1 MASEDYME
9 IIRLGDQRLYERS
22 VEISDE
28 PRHELETIAAVL
40 AGHLTRLNATGI
52 AAPQVAIMKRVIA
65 FQMPANRIP
74 LNSSFKPFDL
84 TVMFNPVLEVV
95 DDQDILMWEKCLSIP
110 GFYGEVIRK
119 RAIRLHYWDLDRRS
133 YQVDF
138 AGYPAA
144 VIQHE
149 MDHLDGVLYLDR
161 LSDRKRFGFCREM
174 IGNDDLYPYT
184 VTEFERG
191 IEIVRG

>member
-1 MASEDYME
+1 ME

-28 PRHELETIAAVL
+28 PRHELEAIAAVL
-40 AGHLTRLNATGI
+40 TGHLKKLNATGI

-74 LNSSFKPFDL
+74 RDSTVQPFGL

-119 RAIRLHYWDLDRRS
+119 RAIRLHYEDIDRRRHR
-133 YQVDF
+133 VDF